1 VIEFWHSLVRR
12 NSPVLLSKIAET
24 IGASLPEGINDLEIK
39 GIKSPEQASGDDIT
53 FLSNPKYRSG
63 VEVSKSPVVI
73 VKKGEAVSGKIILE
87 VNDPYV
93 GYARTAQLFEDTA
106 PSFGCGISSLAMIDP
121 TADVHSSVSIGPGSV
136 IGARVKIGANCR
148 IDARCVLEKD
158 VKIGKNCRIDSG
170 AVIRW
175 GTVVGNSVVIQS
187 GAVIGSDGFGNARE
201 NGVFIRIP
209 CFGNVI
215 IGDDAD
221 IGAGVTIDRGNFE
234 PTVIGPGVKLDNL
247 IHVAHNVEIGD
258 NTAIAAQTGISGS
271 TKIGKRVIIAGQV
284 GFVGHIN
291 IGDDSF
297 IGAKAGVSKSVEPG
311 AKITGYPARDLMTMR
326 RIEASQ
332 ANLPALLKEIKQLRN
347 DISELKNKLQ

>member
-1 VIEFWHSLVRR
+1 MQ
-12 NSPVLLSKIAET
+12 LSKIAEI
-24 IGASLPEGINDLEIK
+24 IGAALPEGVEDLEIR
-39 GIKSPEQASGDDIT
+39 GIKSPEHASGDDIT
-53 FLSNPKYRSG
+53 FLSNPKFRLG
-63 VEVSKSPVVI
+63 VEASRSPVVI
-73 VKKGEAVSGKIILE
+73 VKKGEAVSGKINLE
-87 VNDPYV
+87 INDPYV
-93 GYARTAQLFEDTA
+93 GYARTAQLFEDTTPA
-106 PSFGCGISSLAMIDP
+106 FGSGISPSAIIDSS
-121 TADVHSSVSIGPGSV
+121 AIVNSSVSIGPGSV
-136 IGARVKIGANCR
+136 IGPRVRIGANCR
-148 IDARCVLEKD
+148 IDACCVLEKD
-158 VKIGKNCRIDSG
+158 VVIGDNCRIDSG

-175 GTVVGNSVVIQS
+175 GTVVGNGVIIQS
-187 GAVIGSDGFGNARE
+187 GAVVGSDGFGNARE
-201 NGVFIRIP
+201 KGVYIRIP

-215 IGDDAD
+215 IGDNAD

-284 GFVGHIN
+284 GFVGHID

-311 AKITGYPARDLMTMR
+311 SKITGYPARDLMTMR
-326 RIEASQ
+326 RIEAAQ

-347 DISELKNKLQ
+347 EISELKNKLQ